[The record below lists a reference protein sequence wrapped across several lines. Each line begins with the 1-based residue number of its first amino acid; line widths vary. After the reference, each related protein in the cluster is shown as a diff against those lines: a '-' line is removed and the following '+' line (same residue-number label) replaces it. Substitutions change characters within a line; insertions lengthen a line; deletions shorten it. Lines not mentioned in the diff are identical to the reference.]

1 MPPILALECLW
12 DDGAMT
18 TPIVFR
24 PWTGIA
30 LTVVIWGVV
39 AVSLG
44 SLALAGDIDSL
55 RRFGPAFVALAALTW
70 LLFWWPSVTLSAE
83 TVTVRNPLRTTVVPW
98 AAIEGIETRF
108 GLRIALRPAGV
119 VAAWAAPAGSRRA
132 GARLLRRAVDTSATG
147 ASEALVRE
155 ARLQGEGEAPMAI
168 RQELARRDRTGVAA
182 TGSTDVSRTLNV
194 PVIVL
199 LVVVLVAAVAFP
211 LT

>member
-1 MPPILALECLW
+1 
-12 DDGAMT
+12 MT

-39 AVSLG
+39 AVGLG
-44 SLALAGDIDSL
+44 SLALAGDIESL
-55 RRFGPAFVALAALTW
+55 RRFGPAFAALAVLTW
-70 LLFWWPSVTLSAE
+70 LIFWWPSVTLSAE

-108 GLRIALRPAGV
+108 GLRIELRPAGI

-147 ASEALVRE
+147 ASETLVRE
-155 ARLQGEGEAPMAI
+155 ARLQGEGEAPTAI
-168 RQELARRDRTGVAA
+168 RQELARRERTGTAV
-182 TGSTDVSRTLNV
+182 TGSTEVTRTFNI

-199 LVVVLVAAVAFP
+199 LAAVLLAAVAFA